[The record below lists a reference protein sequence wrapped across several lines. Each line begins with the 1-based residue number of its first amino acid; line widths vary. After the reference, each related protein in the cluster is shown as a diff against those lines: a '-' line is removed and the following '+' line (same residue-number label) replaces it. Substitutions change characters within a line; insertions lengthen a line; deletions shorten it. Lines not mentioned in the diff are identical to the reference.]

1 MVVVDALTDPSRDNH
16 DIASIYLLR
25 FIVADLDN
33 AAPGKYDITLLAAV
47 KSVPSRSFARFKSCS
62 CDGKLWILLG
72 IRNLNDVAAFFEEVF
87 LRFIVAFYVISQRD
101 DSQLNKKCSNS
112 DR

>member
-1 MVVVDALTDPSRDNH
+1 
-16 DIASIYLLR
+16 
-25 FIVADLDN
+25 
-33 AAPGKYDITLLAAV
+33 
-47 KSVPSRSFARFKSCS
+47 
-62 CDGKLWILLG
+62 
-72 IRNLNDVAAFFEEVF
+72 VAAFFEEVF